1 MSDLTIAVIG
11 AGNIST
17 RYLQNAPLF
26 RGVKIAAVADIVPE
40 AAARQSQRFGV
51 RALSVD
57 EALASD
63 EIQAVI
69 NLTVPNAHFAVSMAA
84 LSAGKHVFSEKPLTV
99 SVEDGR
105 RLVQEADARGL
116 ALSVAPDTFLG
127 PGAQTARRLLEE
139 GKVGRIVAGTAT
151 VMSRGME
158 HWHPNPTFFFKPGGG
173 PVLDLGPY
181 YITTLVAMLGPV
193 RRVVAM
199 TKIGLPERLV
209 TAEGPMKG
217 EKILVETATT
227 AFAVLEFASGVVVSF
242 DASWDV
248 FKHAHKPIEL
258 HGTEGSLRVPDP
270 NFFGGLVEYSEGRG
284 DWVGIDTRMEV
295 CGKPNHP
302 DADPLHANYRML
314 GVAEFAAAI
323 RAGRPPRTSG
333 RLGLHVLEVMYAI
346 LEAGETGRQIAIEGG
361 ERPAALG
368 EAELRS
374 LLVDP
379 LATAGTA
386 AAAAA

>member
-1 MSDLTIAVIG
+1 MSDLNIAVVG
-11 AGNIST
+11 CGNIST

-26 RGVKIAAVADIVPE
+26 RGVKIRAVADIVPE
-40 AAARQSQRFGV
+40 AARRQADRFGH
-51 RALSVD
+51 
-57 EALASD
+57 EALTVD
-63 EIQAVI
+63 QALARPDIDAII
-69 NLTVPNAHFAVSMAA
+69 NLTVPNAHFDVSMSA

-99 SVEDGR
+99 SVADGR
-105 RLVQEADARGL
+105 RLVAEADARGL
-116 ALSVAPDTFLG
+116 ALACAPDTFLG
-127 PGAQTARRLLEE
+127 PGARIARKMIDD
-139 GKVGRIVAGTAT
+139 GKVGRIVAGTAS

-158 HWHPNPTFFFKPGGG
+158 HWHPNPTFFFQPGGG

-181 YITTLVAMLGPV
+181 YVTTLVAMIGPV

-199 TKIGLPERLV
+199 AKIGLPERLV

-217 EKILVETATT
+217 ERIPVTT
-227 AFAVLEFASGVVVSF
+227 PTTIFSVLEFENGATVSF

-258 HGTEGSLRVPDP
+258 HGTEGSIRVPDP
-270 NFFGGLVEYSEGRG
+270 NFFGGLVEYAEGRG
-284 DWVGIDTRMEV
+284 DWIGIDARGEV
-295 CGKPNHP
+295 CGRPNHP
-302 DADPLHANYRML
+302 EADPLHANYRML

-333 RLGLHVLEVMYAI
+333 RLALHALEVMYAI
-346 LEAGETGRQIAIEGG
+346 LEAGATGKEIRVEGG
-361 ERPAALG
+361 AQPAALD

-379 LATAGTA
+379 DATAAPIA
-386 AAAAA
+386 AAAE